1 MFSNQITKTVLDR
14 QSGQRVISKEFIT
27 FTQPV
32 EDIEGSIED
41 FFAEYERL
49 FFDIPTEG
57 EVQSHQALVR
67 RSSEYSGFEKDTEEV
82 DSLLEELEALRQQ
95 NLELEQTIVDL
106 EIQLEGRVS
115 PSSFDK
121 QEKLLEQQNV

>member
-14 QSGQRVISKEFIT
+14 QSGQRVISKEFTT

-121 QEKLLEQQNV
+121 QAEILKQQNV

>member
-14 QSGQRVISKEFIT
+14 QSGQRVISKEFTT

-106 EIQLEGRVS
+106 EIQLEGRAS
-115 PSSFDK
+115 PSSFNK
-121 QEKLLEQQNV
+121 QAEILKQQNV